1 MKSHK
6 VNQGTTE
13 WFELRI
19 KHPLTASKAQA
30 ISAQGAGLKTLCI
43 EKLSEKYS
51 SEVKE
56 KYTNK
61 DLERGVELEEQ
72 ARAIY
77 ELQTGNTVKEVGF
90 ITDSKISKL
99 AGVSPDGLVDK
110 DGMVEIKCF
119 ADKKHFEMIIEGITI
134 EKQYMWQMQM
144 QLLFT
149 GREWNDFVVF
159 NPNFPDS
166 ILVERVFPDSEMQDK
181 IVAGL
186 VMGEE
191 IINLIENKLKK

>member
-6 VNQGTTE
+6 VNQGTPE
-13 WFELRI
+13 WIELRI
-19 KHPLTASKAQA
+19 KHPLTASKAQS

-110 DGMVEIKCF
+110 DN
-119 ADKKHFEMIIEGITI
+119 
-134 EKQYMWQMQM
+134 
-144 QLLFT
+144 
-149 GREWNDFVVF
+149 GRD
-159 NPNFPDS
+159 
-166 ILVERVFPDSEMQDK
+166 
-181 IVAGL
+181 
-186 VMGEE
+186 
-191 IINLIENKLKK
+191 

>member
-6 VNQGTTE
+6 VNQGTPE

-110 DGMVEIKCF
+110 DN
-119 ADKKHFEMIIEGITI
+119 
-134 EKQYMWQMQM
+134 
-144 QLLFT
+144 
-149 GREWNDFVVF
+149 GRD
-159 NPNFPDS
+159 
-166 ILVERVFPDSEMQDK
+166 
-181 IVAGL
+181 
-186 VMGEE
+186 
-191 IINLIENKLKK
+191 